1 MEIEQQEVVK
11 EDEYNFLKMM
21 QLTDK
26 NYNKIRKVSKQQLSH
41 NSKNTRQPEINGQI
55 QFLYDEID
63 KEFNILKANNSS
75 PCFKHKI
82 IKIGKDNTVLQSSLF
97 KSIYVPPKIADYI
110 KKHAKLVVEY
120 NFRSFGN
127 I

>member
-41 NSKNTRQPEINGQI
+41 NSKNTRQSEINRQI
-55 QFLYDEID
+55 QILYDEID
-63 KEFNILKANNSS
+63 KEFNILKANTSS

-82 IKIGKDNTVLQSSLF
+82 IKIGKDIRVLDSSLF
-97 KSIYVPPKIADYI
+97 KKSS
-110 KKHAKLVVEY
+110 
-120 NFRSFGN
+120 RSSTFT
-127 I
+127 